1 MLNTITTKE
10 PLNPD
15 QNVNHGCNLK
25 WKLDEKKE
33 EQLSTIEVWRTRKI
47 SENQ

>member
-1 MLNTITTKE
+1 MLNTITIKE
-10 PLNPD
+10 PLNPA

-25 WKLDEKKE
+25 WKLEDKGEY
-33 EQLSTIEVWRTRKI
+33 QLSTIEVWRTRII

>member
-1 MLNTITTKE
+1 MITKQ
-10 PLNPD
+10 PFNPD

-25 WKLDEKKE
+25 WKLDDQQEY
-33 EQLSTIEVWRTRKI
+33 QLPTIEVWRTRII